1 MQHLRPKAQKTD
13 DSSRLE
19 KGSTFHPSSHF
30 FPQQL
35 QLISIMSSVP
45 KQMKSL
51 RTAPDHKV
59 AVETVATPQPQD
71 NEVLVK
77 VQAVSSLGSVGTGEE
92 I

>member
-1 MQHLRPKAQKTD
+1 
-13 DSSRLE
+13 
-19 KGSTFHPSSHF
+19 
-30 FPQQL
+30 
-35 QLISIMSSVP
+35 
-45 KQMKSL
+45 MKSL